1 MTRLEKITDFPGRM
15 ACEGRRG
22 AGVLAV
28 VGRVRVKFV
37 GGMVNAR
44 ALWAE
49 LRAPRDRVP

>member
-1 MTRLEKITDFPGRM
+1 MTRLEKITDFPSRM